1 MTPVSLRLRLLPA
14 LLGGVSVIVAMV
26 WVAQRAAGEAD
37 RARQAQVVMEH
48 LRAEAR
54 GGQIMLWRTVA
65 TRAEDDVAEAGPTAA
80 QAVTADLERLKAL
93 EPSDASI
100 EAVATAF
107 AAAYAAELPAINMVR
122 RDPAR
127 ARGLAVSHFAP
138 RMLEVERRLDVA
150 IAGQAHT
157 AETAR
162 ARAGAATAGSLAGGL
177 LLLGLL
183 AWIVTRAHRRAA
195 MLEHDREAERRLRA
209 LVRHSSSVVVVIDA
223 DTVVLW
229 VTESIERVLGLAP
242 SSVIAKPLLELVHPG
257 DRTIAAEL
265 HADLLA
271 GGGTREVTMR
281 LEDGSGTVRHVEVIA
296 ENRIDDPLIGGVLL
310 NLRDVTQHLALE
322 NQLRR
327 QAFHDTLT
335 GLPNRALF
343 EDRLAQALARERRHG
358 GAVGVLFVDLD
369 DFKLVNDSLG
379 HAAGDELLRAVAARL
394 ADGLRDTDTAARFG
408 GDEFAVLL
416 PELVDGLAE
425 AEAVAERLRV
435 ALQTPV
441 ELRGQAL
448 TVTASVGIALAA
460 RADSSEDVLRNADV
474 AMYAAKERGKGRLV
488 AFEREMHERVVE
500 RLELGRDLECA
511 LARGEL
517 SLAYQPIVRLEDR
530 AMTGVE
536 ALLRWEN
543 PRHGPV
549 SPARFIPIA
558 EANGLIVPIGE
569 WVLRTACRQLAQWE
583 DPELQLCVNVSV
595 RQLADPAFLTTV
607 ADCLA
612 EAGIAPERLTLELTE
627 GLLADDGEATL
638 ERFRALKVLG
648 VRLAID
654 DFGTGYSALSYLRA
668 FPIDVL
674 KIDRSFLRD
683 VTDDAERARLVHG
696 IIEMGRSLQL
706 AIVTEGIEEP
716 EQAALMHDLRAEF
729 GQGYLFSRPAPPER
743 IAAFLEHGLP
753 VQAPGPS
760 PAQARAPLTASG

>member
-1 MTPVSLRLRLLPA
+1 MTNRSLRLRLLPA
-14 LLGGVSVIVAMV
+14 LVGTVLVIAAMV
-26 WVAQRAAGEAD
+26 WVAQRAASDAD
-37 RARQAQVVMEH
+37 RARQAQIVMEH

-54 GGQIMLWRTVA
+54 GGQVDLWRRVA
-65 TRAEDDVAEAGPTAA
+65 TRTGEVAEQVGVTSA
-80 QAVTADLERLKAL
+80 QAVTADLQRLHEL
-93 EPSDASI
+93 EPGDASVNG
-100 EAVATAF
+100 VAAAF
-107 AAAYAAELPAINMVR
+107 AAAYAAELPAINMMR
-122 RDPAR
+122 DDPAR

-150 IAGQAHT
+150 IAGQAH
-157 AETAR
+157 AAAAAR
-162 ARAGAATAGSLAGGL
+162 TRAGAATAGSLVCGL

-183 AWIVTRAHRRAA
+183 AWIVARARRRAA
-195 MLEHDREAERRLRA
+195 MLEHGREAERRLRA

-223 DTVVLW
+223 DTLVLW
-229 VTESIERVLGLAP
+229 VTESVERVLGLSP
-242 SSVIAKPLLELVHPG
+242 STLIGRPLLDRVHRE
-257 DRTIAAEL
+257 DRGIAEEL
-265 HADLLA
+265 HAELLT
-271 GGGTREVTMR
+271 GSGTREVTLR

-296 ENRIDDPLIGGVLL
+296 ENHIDDPLIGGVLL

-379 HAAGDELLRAVAARL
+379 HAAGDELLRAVATRL

-425 AEAVAERLRV
+425 AEGVAERLRA
-435 ALQTPV
+435 ALQLPV
-441 ELRGQAL
+441 DVRGQAL
-448 TVTASVGIALAA
+448 TLTASVGIALAA
-460 RADSSEDVLRNADV
+460 GGDTSEDVLRNADV
-474 AMYAAKERGKGRLV
+474 AMYAAKERGKGRLA
-488 AFEREMHERVVE
+488 AFEREMHERAVE

-511 LARGEL
+511 LGRGQL
-517 SLAYQPIVRLEDR
+517 SLAYQPIVRLEDH
-530 AMTGVE
+530 TLFGVE
-536 ALLRWEN
+536 ALLRWEH
-543 PRHGPV
+543 PCSGPI

-558 EANGLIVPIGE
+558 EATGLIVPIGE
-569 WVLRTACRQLAQWE
+569 WVLRTACRQLAEWE
-583 DPELQLCVNVSV
+583 DPALQLSVNVSV
-595 RQLADPAFLTTV
+595 RQLADPGFVATV
-607 ADCLA
+607 ADVLA
-612 EAGIAPERLTLELTE
+612 ETGIAPQRLTLELTE
-627 GLLADDGEATL
+627 GLLADDGEDTL

-674 KIDRSFLRD
+674 KIDRSFLRG
-683 VTDDAERARLVHG
+683 VTEDAERARLVHG

-716 EQAALMHDLRAEF
+716 AQAALMHELRAEL
-729 GQGYLFSRPAPPER
+729 GQGYLFSRPVPPDR
-743 IAAFLEHGLP
+743 IAVLLEHGMP
-753 VQAPGPS
+753 VQAD
-760 PAQARAPLTASG
+760 AALRASA